1 MEGGGRYIQLRSLG
15 SLFQN
20 REDFCQEPLQAR
32 GERPTI
38 ASERSIILRDV
49 ILRAS
54 HLLQKGRDLDRV
66 EVVCLPSA
74 VGTLSRRTLSSI
86 RRSGS
91 KRHGNTRF
99 LSARW
104 SRLTDDW

>member
-1 MEGGGRYIQLRSLG
+1 VEGGGRYIQLRSLG

-38 ASERSIILRDV
+38 ASERSIISRDV
-49 ILRAS
+49 ILR
-54 HLLQKGRDLDRV
+54 
-66 EVVCLPSA
+66 
-74 VGTLSRRTLSSI
+74 I
-86 RRSGS
+86 RRPPSMS
-91 KRHGNTRF
+91 
-99 LSARW
+99 RW